1 MNSSQRVLTAIA
13 LAASAIGIGAGAAA
27 AADPLAGATGLL
39 GPVGGVATQSDSPLG
54 AVTDAA
60 NPAALS
66 TVTSALPL

>member
-1 MNSSQRVLTAIA
+1 MNSSQRVLTALA
-13 LAASAIGIGAGAAA
+13 LAASAIGIGAGAA